1 MVTDL
6 KQPNMEDCMKTEE
19 LKAQGLT
26 QEQINFVMA
35 ENGKDIDKI
44 QKKLDDMTAERDN
57 EKGRADSAEETLKS
71 FDGVDVEKLNQSIKE
86 WKKKAEDAEKDYNQK
101 IADRDFD
108 DLLKEAIKSANGLN
122 EKAIMGCLDIPTLKA
137 SKNQKS
143 DIESAIKALS
153 EAEDSKMLFKAEN
166 SVTPHFTSVN
176 KGGNNGGGIKSKED
190 IYATDPKTGKF
201 IYGTAERQKLIAENP
216 QLFQ

>member
-1 MVTDL
+1 
-6 KQPNMEDCMKTEE
+6 MKTEE

-44 QKKLDDMTAERDN
+44 QKKVDDMTAERDK
-57 EKGRADSAEETLKS
+57 EKGRADTAEETLKG
-71 FDGVDVEKLNQSIKE
+71 FDGVDVEKLNKSIAD
-86 WKKKAEDAEKDYNQK
+86 WKKKAEDAEKDYKQK

>member
-1 MVTDL
+1 
-6 KQPNMEDCMKTEE
+6 MKTEE

-44 QKKLDDMTAERDN
+44 QKKLDDMTVERDK
-57 EKGRADSAEETLKS
+57 EKGRADTAEETLKG
-71 FDGVDVEKLNQSIKE
+71 FDGVDVEKLNKSIAD
-86 WKKKAEDAEKDYNQK
+86 WKKKAEDAEKDYKQK

-122 EKAIMGCLDIPTLKA
+122 EKAIIGCLDIPTLKA

-153 EAEDSKMLFKAEN
+153 EAEDSKMLFKAEDI
-166 SVTPHFTSVN
+166 VTPHFTSVN
-176 KGGNNGGGIKSKED
+176 KGGNNGGGIKSKDD
-190 IYATDPKTGKF
+190 IYATDDKGIFKYTPEQR
-201 IYGTAERQKLIAENP
+201 AQLIADNP
-216 QLFQ
+216 GLFQ

>member
-1 MVTDL
+1 
-6 KQPNMEDCMKTEE
+6 MKTEE

-26 QEQINFVMA
+26 QDQINFVMA

-44 QKKLDDMTAERDN
+44 QKKLDDMTVERDK
-57 EKGRADSAEETLKS
+57 EKSRADTAEDTLKG
-71 FDGVDVEKLNQSIKE
+71 FDGVDVDTLKKSIAD
-86 WKKKAEDAEKDYNQK
+86 WKKKAEDAEKDYKQK

-122 EKAIMGCLDIPTLKA
+122 EKAIMGCLDISTLKA

-153 EAEDSKMLFKAEN
+153 EAEDSKMLFKAE
-166 SVTPHFTSVN
+166 SIVTPHFTSVN
-176 KGGNNGGGIKSKED
+176 KGGNNGSGIKSKED
-190 IYATDPKTGKF
+190 IYATDPKTGRF

>member
-1 MVTDL
+1 
-6 KQPNMEDCMKTEE
+6 MKTEE

-35 ENGKDIDKI
+35 ENGKDIGKI
-44 QKKLDDMTAERDN
+44 QRELDDMVVERDK
-57 EKGRADSAEETLKS
+57 EKSRADTAEETLKG
-71 FDGVDVEKLNQSIKE
+71 FDGVDVDTLKKSIAD
-86 WKKKAEDAEKDYNQK
+86 WKKKAEDAEKDYKQK

-122 EKAIMGCLDIPTLKA
+122 EKAIMGCLDIPTLKS

-166 SVTPHFTSVN
+166 IVTPHFTSVN
-176 KGGNNGGGIKSKED
+176 KGGNNGGSIKSKED

>member
-1 MVTDL
+1 
-6 KQPNMEDCMKTEE
+6 MKTEE

-44 QKKLDDMTAERDN
+44 QKKLDDMIAERDK
-57 EKGRADSAEETLKS
+57 EKGRADTAEETLKG
-71 FDGVDVEKLNQSIKE
+71 FDGVDVEKLNKSIAD
-86 WKKKAEDAEKDYNQK
+86 WKKKAEDAEKDYRQK

-108 DLLKEAIKSANGLN
+108 DLLREAIKSANGLN

-176 KGGNNGGGIKSKED
+176 KGGNNGSGIKSKED

>member
-1 MVTDL
+1 
-6 KQPNMEDCMKTEE
+6 MKTEE

-44 QKKLDDMTAERDN
+44 QKKLDDMTAERDK
-57 EKGRADSAEETLKS
+57 EKGRADTAEETLKG
-71 FDGVDVEKLNQSIKE
+71 FDGVDVEKLNKSIAD
-86 WKKKAEDAEKDYNQK
+86 WKKKAEDAEKDYKQK

>member
-1 MVTDL
+1 
-6 KQPNMEDCMKTEE
+6 MKTEE

-35 ENGKDIDKI
+35 ENGKDIDKV
-44 QKKLDDMTAERDN
+44 QKKLDDMTAERDK
-57 EKGRADSAEETLKS
+57 EKGRADTAEETLKG
-71 FDGVDVEKLNQSIKE
+71 FDGVDVEKLNKSIAD
-86 WKKKAEDAEKDYNQK
+86 WKKKAEDAEKDYKQK

-166 SVTPHFTSVN
+166 IVTPHFTSVN
-176 KGGNNGGGIKSKED
+176 KGGNNGSGIKSKED
-190 IYATDPKTGKF
+190 IYATDPKTGRF

>member
-1 MVTDL
+1 
-6 KQPNMEDCMKTEE
+6 MKTEE

-26 QEQINFVMA
+26 QEQINFVMS
-35 ENGKDIDKI
+35 ENGKDIGKI
-44 QKKLDDMTAERDN
+44 QRELDDMTAERDK
-57 EKGRADSAEETLKS
+57 EKGRADSAEETLKG
-71 FDGVDVEKLNQSIKE
+71 FDGVNVDDLKKSIAD
-86 WKKKAEDAEKDYNQK
+86 WKKKAEDAEKDYKQK

-137 SKNQKS
+137 SKNQKT

-166 SVTPHFTSVN
+166 IVTPHFTSVN
-176 KGGNNGGGIKSKED
+176 KGGNNGGGIKSKDD
-190 IYATDPKTGKF
+190 IYATDGKGRF
-201 IYGTAERQKLIAENP
+201 KYTPEQRAQLIADNP
-216 QLFQ
+216 SLFQ

>member
-1 MVTDL
+1 
-6 KQPNMEDCMKTEE
+6 MKTEE

-44 QKKLDDMTAERDN
+44 QKKLDDMVVERDK
-57 EKGRADSAEETLKS
+57 EKSRADTAEETLKG
-71 FDGVDVEKLNQSIKE
+71 FDGVDVEKLNKSIAD
-86 WKKKAEDAEKDYNQK
+86 WKKKAEDAEKDYKQK

-153 EAEDSKMLFKAEN
+153 EAEDSKMLFKAKDI
-166 SVTPHFTSVN
+166 VTPHFTSVN
-176 KGGNNGGGIKSKED
+176 KGGNNGSGIKSKED

-201 IYGTAERQKLIAENP
+201 IYGTAERQKLIAENQ

>member
-1 MVTDL
+1 
-6 KQPNMEDCMKTEE
+6 MKTEE

-26 QEQINFVMA
+26 QEQINFVMS
-35 ENGKDIDKI
+35 ENGKDIGKI
-44 QKKLDDMTAERDN
+44 QRELDDMTAERDK
-57 EKGRADSAEETLKS
+57 EKGRADSAEETLKG
-71 FDGVDVEKLNQSIKE
+71 FDGVNVDDLKKSIAD
-86 WKKKAEDAEKDYNQK
+86 WKKKAEDAEKDYKQK

-143 DIESAIKALS
+143 DIEIAIKALS

-166 SVTPHFTSVN
+166 SATPHFTSVN
-176 KGGNNGGGIKSKED
+176 KGGNQ
-190 IYATDPKTGKF
+190 
-201 IYGTAERQKLIAENP
+201 QKLLEVFFYGKHYDSRRRESDQKCQP
-216 QLFQ
+216 CDSKTD

>member
-1 MVTDL
+1 
-6 KQPNMEDCMKTEE
+6 MKTEE

-44 QKKLDDMTAERDN
+44 QKKLDDMVVERDK
-57 EKGRADSAEETLKS
+57 EKSRADTAEETLKG
-71 FDGVDVEKLNQSIKE
+71 FDGVDVEKLNKSIAD
-86 WKKKAEDAEKDYNQK
+86 WKKKAEDAEKDYKQK

-166 SVTPHFTSVN
+166 IVTPHFTSVN
-176 KGGNNGGGIKSKED
+176 KGGNNGSGIKSKED

-201 IYGTAERQKLIAENP
+201 IYGTAERQKLIAENQ